1 MIKATFYK
9 HTSRI
14 SLQMKEGGNNTYRY
28 IYFWNDDKTLKL
40 CINREKIYLF
50 SIELDSESGNLW
62 ENTQFKIWIN
72 E

>member
-14 SLQMKEGGNNTYRY
+14 SLQMKKWNYTYC
-28 IYFWNDDKTLKL
+28 IYFWNDDETLKL
-40 CINREKIYLF
+40 CNNNEKIYLF
-50 SIELDSESGNLW
+50 SIELDSDSDNLW

>member
-14 SLQMKEGGNNTYRY
+14 SLKMRELYNYKC
-28 IYFWNDDKTLKL
+28 IYFWNEDETLNL
-40 CINREKIYLF
+40 CNNDEKIYLF
-50 SIELDSESGNLW
+50 SIELDSDSDNLW